1 MSSPDDVQRR
11 ALLLALGAAC
21 IPAQRTVAAEPDNG
35 RTPYPARAEVQA
47 YIDELVATQGFDRA
61 QVERWL
67 KGARYSA
74 QVERL
79 MQPAIPFG
87 QRNWLEYRARYLDPV
102 RVQGGLAFWKQ
113 HAKTLAR
120 AQTEMGVPAE
130 IIVAII
136 GIETLYGR
144 TTGSFRTLDA
154 LATLSFDYLRRA
166 DYYRGELTELL
177 LLAREQ
183 RVDPASYRGSFAGAL
198 GLPQFMPGSI
208 RRWAVDFDGDGRID
222 LLASPADAIGSVASF
237 LVAHGWQRDLPIAFT
252 VDASEE
258 IVDRLGRGIRAETTW
273 SSVLAEGVT
282 DDALL
287 PLDTPVIVID
297 LPLLNPDGSPGREF
311 RVGTVNFSALLHY
324 NRSYF
329 YAAAVMDLAA
339 TLRERM
345 PTS

>member
-1 MSSPDDVQRR
+1 MKIPTDTQRR
-11 ALLLALGAAC
+11 ALLLGLASACAL
-21 IPAQRTVAAEPDNG
+21 PQHVAAADATG
-35 RTPYPARAEVQA
+35 RASYVARAEVQA
-47 YIDELVATQGFDRA
+47 YIDALVQTHDFDRA
-61 QVERWL
+61 QIERWL

-74 QVERL
+74 EVERL

-87 QRNWLEYRARYLDPV
+87 QRNWYDYRARYLDPV
-102 RVQGGLAFWKQ
+102 RIQGGLAFWQK
-113 HAKTLAR
+113 HAKALAR
-120 AQTEMGVPAE
+120 AQADTGVPAE

-144 TTGSFRTLDA
+144 TTGNFRTLDA
-154 LATLSFDYLRRA
+154 LATLTFDYLRRA
-166 DYYRGELTELL
+166 EYYRGELTELL

-183 RVDPASYRGSFAGAL
+183 RVDPASFRGSFAGAL

-222 LLASPADAIGSVASF
+222 LLTSPADAIGSVASF

-252 VDASEE
+252 VQASEE
-258 IVDRLGRGIRAETTW
+258 IVDRLGRGIRAETRW
-273 SSVLAEGVT
+273 SSALAEGVAT
-282 DDALL
+282 DALL
-287 PLDTPVIVID
+287 PLDTPIILID
-297 LPLLNPDGSPGREF
+297 LPQVNPDGTAGREF

-339 TLRERM
+339 ALREKM
-345 PTS
+345 PGT